1 MCLAVPGVVRCVLC
15 VKSFYRRVRGGKAAE
30 SAEKTTSGFAARSTL
45 LKSPPMT
52 KLSAQSRA
60 RKIRLLLFDVD
71 GVLTDGKLF
80 IFPAPSATQQSVLEQ
95 SARHG
100 GEGGFGFHSQ
110 SLIEAKGFHA
120 HDGTSISLARL
131 AGIKTG
137 LITKRIS
144 ETVALRAR
152 DLKLEYVR
160 QGIQDKRTAF
170 EEVVKEEGIRLE
182 EAAFV
187 GDDVIDLPAMRASGL
202 AIAVKNARA
211 EVKNEAHYVTPHAGG
226 DGALRD
232 AVEFILK
239 AQGKWKKIVDAYLA
253 ERCPTVQ

>member
-1 MCLAVPGVVRCVLC
+1 MP
-15 VKSFYRRVRGGKAAE
+15 
-30 SAEKTTSGFAARSTL
+30 
-45 LKSPPMT
+45 
-52 KLSAQSRA
+52 KLSAQARA
-60 RKIRLLLFDVD
+60 RKIKLLLFDVD

-80 IFPAPSATQQSVLEQ
+80 IFPAPAGTQQSVLSQSNQDQ
-95 SARHG
+95 SAQHSND
-100 GEGGFGFHSQ
+100 GGFGFHSQ

-137 LITKRIS
+137 LITKRVS

-170 EEVVKEEGIRLE
+170 EEIVREDGIQLE

-187 GDDVIDLPAMRASGL
+187 GDDVIDLPAMRAGGL
-202 AIAVKNARA
+202 SIAVKNARA
-211 EVKNEAHYVTPHAGG
+211 EVKKEAHYITPHAGG

-239 AQGKWKKIVDAYLA
+239 AQGKWKKIVEAYIGA
-253 ERCPTVQ
+253 RSPTVQ